1 MKRKI
6 RLIVKLPIFGFRY
19 KFPQHTTKA
28 VTGIS
33 EDYHVLYIL
42 IFSLRVLLLQKG
54 IMIYDSGK
62 DYYRYFF
69 VKVKFFYVGATLSSR
84 ITGRG
89 IFLEANP
96 NPMVEKNLLVGT
108 QHLRKKK

>member
-1 MKRKI
+1 MKKKI

-19 KFPQHTTKA
+19 KFPQHTTKL
-28 VTGIS
+28 VNGIS

-62 DYYRYFF
+62 DYYPYFCEGQNF
-69 VKVKFFYVGATLSSR
+69 V
-84 ITGRG
+84 
-89 IFLEANP
+89 
-96 NPMVEKNLLVGT
+96 
-108 QHLRKKK
+108 